1 MSKPCSC
8 FKRRHLERKSVIRIP
23 GVSSM
28 KILVRDNLP
37 TAIVNRFQSSSVIVP
52 VRSRLESTFPELQII
67 RVANWSAPISS
78 EKMPTV

>member
-1 MSKPCSC
+1 
-8 FKRRHLERKSVIRIP
+8 
-23 GVSSM
+23 M

-67 RVANWSAPISS
+67 RVANWSAPSQVRKCRQYNYLHVS
-78 EKMPTV
+78 LPFEQC